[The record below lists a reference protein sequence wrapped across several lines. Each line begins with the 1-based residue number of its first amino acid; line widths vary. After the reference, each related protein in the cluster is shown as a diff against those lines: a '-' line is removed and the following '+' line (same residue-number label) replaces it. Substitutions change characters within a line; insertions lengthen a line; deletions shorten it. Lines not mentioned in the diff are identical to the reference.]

1 MSSNRKMR
9 SRLHEKDKMIGLDL
23 DGTLLNSKKEV
34 TDHTKSVLEE
44 AIATGDHCA
53 GSDRA
58 AAYRY
63 SRTGKSDT
71 GNAVCADDQWGENLR
86 FDP

>member
-23 DGTLLNSKKEV
+23 DGTFDSIQKKEV
-34 TDHTKSVLEE
+34 TDTYKECTGGGHR
-44 AIATGDHCA
+44 AGDHCA

-71 GNAVCADDQWGENLR
+71 GNAVCADDQVGRESTI
-86 FDP
+86 

>member
-1 MSSNRKMR
+1 MK
-9 SRLHEKDKMIGLDL
+9 KIKMIGLDL
-23 DGTLLNSKKEV
+23 DVTLLNSKKEV
-34 TDHTKSVLEE
+34 TDHTKSVL
-44 AIATGDHCA
+44 DHCA